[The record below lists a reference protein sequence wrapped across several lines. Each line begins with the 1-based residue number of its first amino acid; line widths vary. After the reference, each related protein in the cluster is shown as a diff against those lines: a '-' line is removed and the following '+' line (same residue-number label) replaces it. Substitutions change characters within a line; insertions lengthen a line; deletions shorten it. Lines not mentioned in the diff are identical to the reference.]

1 MSAIISLDLAGF
13 APREDEDGAGGG
25 DRVWDDARGV
35 VLSVHDFALV
45 PDLVA
50 PLDAGE
56 RLLREVAR
64 HTASSGAA
72 LIEAQVRELGGVPG
86 LWQLV
91 KVSRGTGRG
100 QVFIGA
106 WTVPR
111 DRCSVVLKVQAAEG
125 PVSGMREAVVADRVG
140 FDAFVRSHPYDPDL
154 RGPLPYHAAD
164 LPEWDAQFPT
174 HPLTLVR
181 ETLARVG
188 ASAVLDDR
196 FRALPP
202 FPGPT
207 PDDGAPAG
215 PAPAGQASDGPAPA
229 GRASDGPAPD
239 GPAPAEAPRRRW
251 WRGR

>member
-1 MSAIISLDLAGF
+1 MNAIISLDLAGF
-13 APREDEDGAGGG
+13 VPREDEEDAGGG
-25 DRVWDDARGV
+25 SRVWDDERGV

-56 RLLREVAR
+56 RLLRELAR
-64 HTASSGAA
+64 HTARNGAA
-72 LIEAQVRELGGVPG
+72 LIEAEVRPLGGVPG
-86 LWQLV
+86 LWQLA
-91 KVSRGTGRG
+91 KAPKAAGPG
-100 QVFIGA
+100 QVFVGA

-125 PVSGMREAVVADRVG
+125 PISGMREAVVADRVG
-140 FDAFVRSHPYDPDL
+140 FDAYFRPHPYDPQL
-154 RGPLPYHAAD
+154 RAPLPYHVGD
-164 LPEWDAQFPT
+164 LPEWDAHFPS

-188 ASAVLDDR
+188 ASAVLDER

-202 FPGPT
+202 FT
-207 PDDGAPAG
+207 G
-215 PAPAGQASDGPAPA
+215 PAADGPAV
-229 GRASDGPAPD
+229 DGGVAD
-239 GPAPAEAPRRRW
+239 GGAVTEEPRRRW

>member
-13 APREDEDGAGGG
+13 VPREDGNGTGGG
-25 DRVWDDARGV
+25 DRVWDDPQGM

-56 RLLREVAR
+56 RLLRELAR
-64 HTASSGAA
+64 HTARSGAA
-72 LIEAQVRELGGVPG
+72 LIEAQVRDLGGVPG

-91 KVSRGTGRG
+91 KVPRATGRG

-140 FDAFVRSHPYDPDL
+140 FDAYVRPHPYDPDL

-164 LPEWDAQFPT
+164 LPEWDAHFPT

-181 ETLARVG
+181 QTLARVG

-202 FPGPT
+202 FPGP
-207 PDDGAPAG
+207 
-215 PAPAGQASDGPAPA
+215 
-229 GRASDGPAPD
+229 APD
-239 GPAPAEAPRRRW
+239 GGASGGGASGDGAGDVPAAPAPAPAEAPRRRW

>member
-13 APREDEDGAGGG
+13 TPREDEGGTGGG

-35 VLSVHDFALV
+35 VLSVHDFPLV

-50 PLDAGE
+50 PLDADD
-56 RLLREVAR
+56 RLLRELAR
-64 HTASSGAA
+64 HTARGGAA
-72 LIEAQVRELGGVPG
+72 LIEAQVRDLGGVPG

-140 FDAFVRSHPYDPDL
+140 FDAFVRPHPYDPGL
-154 RGPLPYHAAD
+154 RGPLPYHVAD
-164 LPEWDAQFPT
+164 LPEWDAHFPT

-207 PDDGAPAG
+207 PAGPTPAGPTPDGPVPPGPAGAG
-215 PAPAGQASDGPAPA
+215 PAPAAAPE
-229 GRASDGPAPD
+229 
-239 GPAPAEAPRRRW
+239 EAARRRW

>member
-13 APREDEDGAGGG
+13 VPRADEGGAGGTN
-25 DRVWDDARGV
+25 RVWDDARGV

-56 RLLREVAR
+56 RLLRELAR
-64 HTASSGAA
+64 NTAQSGAA

-91 KVSRGTGRG
+91 KIPKAAGRG
-100 QVFIGA
+100 QVFVGA

-140 FDAFVRSHPYDPDL
+140 FDAFVRPHPYDPDL
-154 RGPLPYHAAD
+154 RGPLPYHVAD
-164 LPEWDAQFPT
+164 LQEWDAHFPT

-181 ETLARVG
+181 ETLTRVG
-188 ASAVLDDR
+188 ASTVLDDS
-196 FRALPP
+196 FRTLPP

-207 PDDGAPAG
+207 PAG
-215 PAPAGQASDGPAPA
+215 PALDGPPPSGSAPSGPAPH
-229 GRASDGPAPD
+229 SAP
-239 GPAPAEAPRRRW
+239 PAEAPRRRW